1 MEMKKGACIRKF
13 QISINTNLAMVILMV
28 IALTLSVNHLTIC
41 FVRLLKGFELS
52 SNLYESIYCKI

>member
-28 IALTLSVNHLTIC
+28 IALTLSVNH
-41 FVRLLKGFELS
+41 
-52 SNLYESIYCKI
+52 